1 VTGMEELPDP
11 RGRLTAEEEE
21 RLREV
26 FDEWL
31 IQAEGVEPHI
41 AS

>member
-1 VTGMEELPDP
+1 MEELPSP
-11 RGRLTAEEEE
+11 RGNLTQEEQD
-21 RLREV
+21 RLREA

-31 IQAEGVEPHI
+31 IETDGVTPNV

>member
-11 RGRLTAEEEE
+11 RGTLTQEEQE
-21 RLREV
+21 RLREA

-31 IQAEGVEPHI
+31 IETEGVTPHV